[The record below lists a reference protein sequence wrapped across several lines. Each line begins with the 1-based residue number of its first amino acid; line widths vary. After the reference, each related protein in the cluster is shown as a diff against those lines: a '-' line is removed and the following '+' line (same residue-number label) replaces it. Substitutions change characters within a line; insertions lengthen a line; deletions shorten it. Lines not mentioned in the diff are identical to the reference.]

1 MFTKEDGPTI
11 NNEDT
16 AEFKIRK
23 NATIYST
30 FKLLKS
36 SRKNQHF

>member
-1 MFTKEDGPTI
+1 MFTKEDDPTI

-23 NATIYST
+23 NAQFTQLCN
-30 FKLLKS
+30 F
-36 SRKNQHF
+36 